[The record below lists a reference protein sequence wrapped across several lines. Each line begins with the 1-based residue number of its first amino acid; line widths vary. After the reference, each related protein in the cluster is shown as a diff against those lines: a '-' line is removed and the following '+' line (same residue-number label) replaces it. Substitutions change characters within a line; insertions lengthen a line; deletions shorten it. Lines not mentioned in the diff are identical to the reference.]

1 MALRPEDLP
10 KDPALL
16 TEFTLAL
23 AAKNEV
29 LLATVDRLQRLIF
42 GARSERMQ
50 VVLAEQ
56 LALELGD
63 LATGTKPVA
72 ANDDTAGSAK
82 PESQAARKKP
92 NRNIGALPK
101 DLPRVDVT
109 IEPETTICG
118 CCAGK
123 LHRIG
128 EDESEV
134 LDRIPAVLRVVRTIR
149 PKYVCRSCDD
159 GIVQAPAP
167 PRLIEGGMV
176 STALVSHIAVAKYGW
191 YSTLYRQMQILG
203 LVGVPVDRST
213 LARWMKHMA
222 WMLKGLYQLQLTQ
235 MHSYPRLFCDETPMP
250 VIEPGRPHT
259 KTCQFWTHA
268 TDDRP
273 WGGPAPTAVAYV
285 FAQGRG
291 KKEIASQLAGFEGVL
306 QVDGYAAYGSL
317 ARDQRTAGKIR
328 LAFCLTHA
336 RRKFVDVHKTTNS
349 PFAREVIERLADVYA
364 IEKEIRGTTAAN
376 RRAVRQAE
384 TKPIMEALHARMV
397 AVNAGLSKISTLHEA
412 IEYTLTHWAGLTM
425 FIDDG
430 RLEPDTNT
438 VERNIRPIATRESL
452 CTPSLSVWKHWKL
465 IFGGQVTRA
474 AFTPDR
480 RRYRWCGKVGGEDLE
495 RRTGNDLLGAKQAGF
510 NQLAY
515 SVAGDAVLLCRLAQ
529 GQPSSILLG
538 GFIRVNGADPTD
550 RADPV
555 CRPGFALACWQ
566 SHTVESRGDILV
578 RPAARHAAND
588 RQSLVGGAAVM
599 FAGLGFTKAEF
610 GVLPAL
616 PMDDQD
622 NLPSLVVDVDG
633 DLIDESTRQ
642 LLAGAHIDI
651 GVFPRRLKV
660 LGNAG
665 QFRNCRR
672 PRGGGGRRVKTR
684 LALAYAA

>member
-10 KDPALL
+10 RDPALL

-23 AAKNEV
+23 AAKNEA
-29 LLATVDRLQRLIF
+29 LQATVDRLQRLIF
-42 GARSERMQ
+42 GARSERMA

-63 LATGTKPVA
+63 LAMGTKPVA

-101 DLPRVDVT
+101 DLPRVDVI

-176 STALVSHIAVAKYGW
+176 STRLVSHIAAAKYGW
-191 YSTLYRQMQILG
+191 YSTLYRQMQIIGG
-203 LVGVPVDRST
+203 LGVPVDRST
-213 LARWMKHMA
+213 LARWMKHTA

-349 PFAREVIERLADVYA
+349 TFAREVIERLADVYA
-364 IEKEIRGTTAAN
+364 IEKEIRGTNAAN

-397 AVNAGLSKISTLHEA
+397 AVSAGLSKISTLHEA

-438 VERNIRPIATRESL
+438 VERNIRPIAIGRRNSL
-452 CTPSLSVWKHWKL
+452 
-465 IFGGQVTRA
+465 F
-474 AFTPDR
+474 
-480 RRYRWCGKVGGEDLE
+480 CGDAGGGETWAILSTLLQTAKLNGLDPETWLTDVLE
-495 RRTGNDLLGAKQAGF
+495 RIVSGRTKSHQLHELLAWNWKAAREAEAKA
-510 NQLAY
+510 
-515 SVAGDAVLLCRLAQ
+515 
-529 GQPSSILLG
+529 
-538 GFIRVNGADPTD
+538 T
-550 RADPV
+550 
-555 CRPGFALACWQ
+555 
-566 SHTVESRGDILV
+566 
-578 RPAARHAAND
+578 PAAA
-588 RQSLVGGAAVM
+588 
-599 FAGLGFTKAEF
+599 
-610 GVLPAL
+610 
-616 PMDDQD
+616 
-622 NLPSLVVDVDG
+622 
-633 DLIDESTRQ
+633 
-642 LLAGAHIDI
+642 
-651 GVFPRRLKV
+651 
-660 LGNAG
+660 
-665 QFRNCRR
+665 
-672 PRGGGGRRVKTR
+672 
-684 LALAYAA
+684 